1 MTGRIALRWIAI
13 AVLIVVLMLLAATE
27 MDFVYAGF

>member
-1 MTGRIALRWIAI
+1 MTPRVWRQLAGIVLLIAL
-13 AVLIVVLMLLAATE
+13 LMLFAATE